1 MVLNSPLIPTI
12 TSNPEQEG
20 NVLNLKYTLPSG
32 VIVYAP
38 QAPVKVTRSE
48 DIKLPAGNLQNNNTA
63 MQVGTYLKPFLLNT
77 ETTIML
83 YM

>member
-12 TSNPEQEG
+12 TSNPEQEA

-38 QAPVKVTRSE
+38 QAPAKPTRSE

-77 ETTIML
+77 EMML

>member
-38 QAPVKVTRSE
+38 QVPVKVTRSE
-48 DIKLPAGNLQNNNTA
+48 DIKLQAGNLQTNSTA
-63 MQVGTYLKPFLLNT
+63 MQVPIHSLSYR
-77 ETTIML
+77 I
-83 YM
+83 

>member
-48 DIKLPAGNLQNNNTA
+48 DIKLPAGNLQTNNTA
-63 MQVGTYLKPFLLNT
+63 MQVPILNLSYRIRKRLL
-77 ETTIML
+77 
-83 YM
+83 